1 MIKKLV
7 NTIISAVMAAI
18 LIQAPVQAKES
29 LVKNPL
35 STESKTI
42 YIGDS
47 RTVGMY
53 FSVQDDSY
61 REEIKTYD
69 DNGDYWCA
77 KVGAGYTWFSENF
90 DEAVKEAEKD
100 DTVVVLMGVNDCR
113 DLKKSAN
120 YANFLN
126 ERIDALSAL
135 GIDLV
140 YVSVNPISKDT
151 IYSTVNKNVIDWNEQ
166 IIYLLDE
173 DIMYL
178 DIYAAIIDKIEYAGD
193 GLHYQNS
200 TYKDLYE
207 MINEKLAVIKDGI
220 KIKPLSSL

>member
-7 NTIISAVMAAI
+7 NTIISALVAAI
-18 LIQAPVQAKES
+18 LIQAPVQAKEN
-29 LVKNPL
+29 LIKNPL
-35 STESKTI
+35 DSESKTV

-53 FSVQDDSY
+53 FSVQNDNY
-61 REEIKTYD
+61 QEEIKKYD

-90 DEAVKEAEKD
+90 DEAVKEAEEG

-113 DLKKSAN
+113 DLKKSFN

-151 IYSTVNKNVIDWNEQ
+151 IYSTVNDNVLDWNEQ
-166 IIYLLDE
+166 IVYLLDE
-173 DIMYL
+173 DIIFL
-178 DIYAAIIDKIEYAGD
+178 DIYAALKDKIEYAGD

-207 MINEKLAVIKDGI
+207 TINEKLEVIKDGV
-220 KIKPLSSL
+220 KIKPLSRL